1 MRLQLNL
8 RTNPGSI
15 LPFNY
20 EYAISA
26 WIYQTLAKADPA
38 FATWLHN
45 QGYTLEEGKKRFKLF
60 TYSRIQPQR
69 PYRVEPRLGGL
80 VLENSQARL
89 LLSFFVDE
97 TVQHLVTGIFKEQ
110 QLDIHL
116 SGARSIHFAIQSLE
130 ILPKPEFQPIMQY
143 RCLSPIFLSK
153 QEEEDKYAQYLS
165 PEQEGYRDYLLSN
178 LVNKAKALNSDYL
191 VHPVPLSDFQVQ
203 SKPRSSKLQIKGI
216 DVVAYSYDFLLTA
229 PIELQ
234 EIGYYAGFGGN
245 NAALGFGCVE
255 VAK

>member
-8 RTNPGSI
+8 HTNSGSL

-69 PYRVEPRLGGL
+69 PYRIEPRKGGL
-80 VLENSQARL
+80 VLENGHARL
-89 LLSFFVDE
+89 ILSFLVDE

-130 ILPKPEFQPIMQY
+130 ILPRPEFRPIMQY

-153 QEEEDKYAQYLS
+153 QDEEDKYAQYLS
-165 PEQEGYRDYLLSN
+165 PEEEGYRDYLLNN
-178 LVNKAKALNSDYL
+178 LINKAKAFGQTPQVS
-191 VHPVPLSDFQVQ
+191 LSDFQLQ
-203 SKPRSSKLQIKGI
+203 SQPRSTKLRLKGI
-216 DVVAYSYDFLLTA
+216 DVVAYSYDFLLA
-229 PIELQ
+229 ASVELQ

-245 NAALGFGCVE
+245 TSSLGFGCVDI
-255 VAK
+255 VK